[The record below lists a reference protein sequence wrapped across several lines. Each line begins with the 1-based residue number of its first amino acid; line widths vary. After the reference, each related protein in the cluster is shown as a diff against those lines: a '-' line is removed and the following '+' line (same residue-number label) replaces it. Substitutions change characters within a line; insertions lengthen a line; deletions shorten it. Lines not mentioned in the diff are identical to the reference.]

1 MVSYKDILS
10 LEAKVEDL
18 EKKLRSLEREESN
31 YESEL
36 SGARTRSNVGLST
49 MPLNMTV
56 GLTVKM
62 LADSDVSRIKSN
74 LSEVKANISA
84 TKSHIK
90 SLEREVE
97 LLKQKWKAERK
108 EAELVVEKD
117 IIYVKGDKD
126 KRDLLSNAKKYRNDA
141 ETKLREIQNNTR
153 VNNFLKAEKDLQDA
167 LAKSVYEKRETYKSF
182 SSKFADRV
190 SIVSNWGS
198 GKGVEEVCG
207 YMIPKETFP
216 NYAREIINKEITHR
230 ENLIK
235 DINRNFEA
243 MKPTFL
249 QRIIPS
255 SYKRKKE
262 ELRIENEYRINRYES
277 EMGKLKEALITL
289 DSLEKDF
296 YSKYGEIKP
305 AVDAYKKA
313 EKALINNEEKHLLT
327 KKVELEEKLKN
338 HDCIPNVSYII
349 PEDIKKYLLETN
361 QSVTALTLRKALI
374 EMKDLEK
381 EVLTELQM
389 TLATRET
396 HAYEPTTP
404 SRYRY

>member
-126 KRDLLSNAKKYRNDA
+126 KRELLSNAKKYRNDA

-167 LAKSVYEKRETYKSF
+167 LAKSVYEKRE
-182 SSKFADRV
+182 
-190 SIVSNWGS
+190 
-198 GKGVEEVCG
+198 
-207 YMIPKETFP
+207 P
-216 NYAREIINKEITHR
+216 
-230 ENLIK
+230 
-235 DINRNFEA
+235 
-243 MKPTFL
+243 
-249 QRIIPS
+249 
-255 SYKRKKE
+255 
-262 ELRIENEYRINRYES
+262 
-277 EMGKLKEALITL
+277 
-289 DSLEKDF
+289 
-296 YSKYGEIKP
+296 
-305 AVDAYKKA
+305 
-313 EKALINNEEKHLLT
+313 
-327 KKVELEEKLKN
+327 
-338 HDCIPNVSYII
+338 YI
-349 PEDIKKYLLETN
+349 D
-361 QSVTALTLRKALI
+361 
-374 EMKDLEK
+374 
-381 EVLTELQM
+381 
-389 TLATRET
+389 
-396 HAYEPTTP
+396 
-404 SRYRY
+404 